1 MSYAKSIVAMS
12 RGALAPVGPEPAYE
26 EHVEA
31 EAPVVSSARAPHA
44 IAATPTVLSTSRP
57 EPPRDEPALTSA
69 PSQVIEHGETIVERV
84 RDVPRPVIAES
95 PTPIVA
101 THTIERERIVMPA
114 PQAWLAEDPSARDP
128 LVASADTDAL
138 RDLLRSVRQWTSSE
152 PTIVAPETIAERDP
166 QASVAAAEPVEVSIG
181 NVVITVED
189 APAPTSRGATRAAP
203 TRASGDRLARN
214 HIRGT

>member
-1 MSYAKSIVAMS
+1 MSYARTIVAMS
-12 RGALAPVGPEPAYE
+12 RGALAPVAAEPVYE

-31 EAPVVSSARAPHA
+31 ESPVVSVARAPHPT
-44 IAATPTVLSTSRP
+44 AATPTVIPTSRR
-57 EPPRDEPALTSA
+57 EPGRDEHALTRV
-69 PSQVIEHGETIVERV
+69 PSQVIEHRDTIVERV
-84 RDVPRPVIAES
+84 IEVPGPVIAAS

-101 THTIERERIVMPA
+101 THTIERERVVMPA
-114 PQAWLAEDPSARDP
+114 PQAWLAEDPSAPDP

-152 PTIVAPETIAERDP
+152 PTIVAPEPATEHDP
-166 QASVAAAEPVEVSIG
+166 QASVAAADPIQVSIG

-189 APAPTSRGATRAAP
+189 APAPASRGATRAAP